1 MLDERLHGF
10 AAGILAGGAGVLVGH
25 PFDTLKVKMQVARQ
39 GSSTAPPADTPS
51 CRSAALP
58 RLSAFRA
65 LYRGVLPPL
74 LSTGIVQSIN
84 FGIFE
89 NSRKWLQSTRL
100 GCFEKD
106 EHAPPQLWSIST
118 AAFISGAA
126 TSPLTAIVTK
136 VN

>member
-39 GSSTAPPADTPS
+39 GVARQGSSAAPPADTPS

-58 RLSAFRA
+58 RLSAYRA

-100 GCFEKD
+100 GCFERTNMRL
-106 EHAPPQLWSIST
+106 PS
-118 AAFISGAA
+118 SGQ
-126 TSPLTAIVTK
+126 SRRQPSSLR
-136 VN
+136 ND

>member
-58 RLSAFRA
+58 RLSAFGP
-65 LYRGVLPPL
+65 YRGVLPPL

-84 FGIFE
+84 W
-89 NSRKWLQSTRL
+89 NLWLA
-100 GCFEKD
+100 EM
-106 EHAPPQLWSIST
+106 
-118 AAFISGAA
+118 AAEPRPA
-126 TSPLTAIVTK
+126 V
-136 VN
+136 